1 VCVADSIACRVRC
14 VDTSRGLLA
23 GTIETLAGTGACATS
38 GDGGAALA
46 AGVASPSGLAVDA
59 PFGSATRLFISQVV
73 LFVIVAVVLAKFAY
87 KPLLAMLEQRKRQ
100 IQEGIENAEKTRKE
114 LANAQAKSQEILTNA
129 GLQANKVV
137 EEARAA
143 AAAERE
149 KARQQAVTD
158 AQDIIAKARAASE
171 SELNRLKA
179 ELRREFGR
187 LVVDASTRVT
197 SKILTDADRNR
208 LADEAT
214 RELAA

>member
-1 VCVADSIACRVRC
+1 M
-14 VDTSRGLLA
+14 TSFFFAATEGNPAAELA
-23 GTIETLAGTGACATS
+23 ER
-38 GDGGAALA
+38 
-46 AGVASPSGLAVDA
+46 
-59 PFGSATRLFISQVV
+59 FGWEPRLFISQVV

>member
-1 VCVADSIACRVRC
+1 MTSFVFAAAEGNQLQEMAD
-14 VDTSRGLLA
+14 T
-23 GTIETLAGTGACATS
+23 
-38 GDGGAALA
+38 
-46 AGVASPSGLAVDA
+46 
-59 PFGSATRLFISQVV
+59 FGWEPRLFISQVI
-73 LFVIVAVVLAKFAY
+73 LFVVVAIVLSKFAY

-100 IQEGIENAEKTRKE
+100 IEEGIENAEKTRRE
-114 LANAQAKSQEILTNA
+114 LANAQIKAQEILTTA

-143 AAAERE
+143 AASERE
-149 KARQQAVTD
+149 KSRQQAVAD
-158 AQDIIAKARAASE
+158 AQDIIAKTRAAGE
-171 SELNRLKA
+171 AELNLLRT

-208 LADEAT
+208 LAEDAT